1 MNKGP
6 CPSIIAIVKIVNSFV
21 SLRFEDYPLKLDAIE
36 QHYHGTTLC
45 CDLANSA
52 NLCSDPNCGACGIA
66 RRGFDPLK
74 ISGCQRFGKVF
85 FFAPNSSKA
94 YDYAI
99 GNRFGAN
106 RIATRNTRYSAIILC
121 DIAPGRKYTTK
132 FNRPNLDG
140 PPTGY
145 SSICGERGKDLNYD
159 EIVVYNSHAI
169 RPQYIIFCQK

>member
-1 MNKGP
+1 M
-6 CPSIIAIVKIVNSFV
+6 
-21 SLRFEDYPLKLDAIE
+21 DAK
-36 QHYHGTTLC
+36 
-45 CDLANSA
+45 DLA
-52 NLCSDPNCGACGIA
+52 
-66 RRGFDPLK
+66 
-74 ISGCQRFGKVF
+74 KV

-132 FNRPNLDG
+132 FNRPDLDG

-145 SSICGERGKDLNYD
+145 TVQYVENVEKTSTMTKLLSTILMPFAHNISYFAKNK
-159 EIVVYNSHAI
+159 IVKLSKVL
-169 RPQYIIFCQK
+169 